1 MPAPLFDLNCDLGE
15 GEPPPRT
22 RLLLA
27 HVTSVNLACGG
38 HAGDA
43 ATMERITRQAH
54 ARGLRLGAHPG
65 WPDRAGHGR
74 ADVTPSPAELV
85 TLLLQQVGALETVA
99 RRLGGAL
106 YHVKLHGALYHA
118 TDRNPAL
125 ADAYVH
131 AVRRWW
137 PRLVIFARSGGATVD
152 RARRLGVPAW
162 EEVFLDRGY
171 RADGSLVPRGE
182 PSAVLSARDVPARL
196 VQLAHGYVVAVDGVR
211 VPVCADTLCVHADS
225 PGAPA
230 IARAAS
236 AAQRSAAGGAFTKL
250 TGRR

>member
-1 MPAPLFDLNCDLGE
+1 MMWDVNCDLGE

-22 RLLLA
+22 RALLA

-43 ATMERITRQAH
+43 ATMERITRLAV

-65 WPDRAGHGR
+65 WPDRAGRGR
-74 ADVTPSPAELV
+74 ADVAPRPAEFL

-106 YHVKLHGALYHA
+106 HHIKLHGALYHA
-118 TDRNPAL
+118 TDREPAL
-125 ADAYVH
+125 ADAYVR
-131 AVRRWW
+131 AMRRWW
-137 PRLVIFARSGGATVD
+137 PGLAIFVRAGGATAGC
-152 RARRLGVPAW
+152 ARRLGVPVW
-162 EEVFLDRGY
+162 EEAFLDRGY
-171 RADGSLVPRGE
+171 RRDGSLVPRGE
-182 PSAVLSARDVPARL
+182 PGALLPARDVPSRL
-196 VQLAHGYVVAVDGVR
+196 AQLALGHVVAVDGAR
-211 VPVCADTLCVHADS
+211 VPVRADTLCVHADS